1 MKKINFILGLA
12 TMVAMSTMFTA
23 CSSDEEMMQGQLQ
36 SNRLTLTS
44 SVGMTRSV
52 STDLQVTQ
60 LASGVKVG
68 AFVIQEDTPTATGN
82 NNQLTADGS
91 GNFTYA
97 TAMTWPATG
106 SVSIYA
112 YAPYNSTY
120 TVSADNAFTVAADQ
134 SSDDGYIASDL
145 IYGIPTAN
153 NPISESQSTSG
164 NVAMSFSHKLTKL
177 VVTLVKN
184 TGSEIDLKG
193 ATVSIINTLPSTT
206 INPSTGAIG
215 AASGTATTIK
225 AATFATTATEF
236 KAAAVIVPQ
245 TVAANTNLVKIETT
259 DGKTYQAKLDAEVT
273 FATGKA
279 YNYTITIGEAVA
291 LTTMTLNGGNVTN
304 WDDDNTVLASNADEV
319 AAPVTY
325 GIGDYLLADG
335 TLVKAAAIGDQ
346 TPAAIIFSTTVSA
359 TDAAAGYGA
368 YAMALKRYK
377 NRTFVADADHSAKMS
392 TGAGTWSEGLNDLDG
407 LTHTTAMLASD
418 YYAALSDDNKAASVI
433 NLSGF
438 TPAISGTTNSGWYL
452 PSFGQMIQIMNA
464 FGQAG
469 IVESTVTVPE
479 GGIGSSSAFYT
490 SAANDLTTL
499 VTNMQANV
507 TKADNDLFAVGNIV
521 YATSTENNST
531 SSSHLQK
538 FWSIQ
543 CAEAGTYAFGKNTS
557 RGSNG
562 RSVIPVTAV
571 KLPTE

>member
-1 MKKINFILGLA
+1 
-12 TMVAMSTMFTA
+12 
-23 CSSDEEMMQGQLQ
+23 
-36 SNRLTLTS
+36 
-44 SVGMTRSV
+44 
-52 STDLQVTQ
+52 
-60 LASGVKVG
+60 
-68 AFVIQEDTPTATGN
+68 
-82 NNQLTADGS
+82 
-91 GNFTYA
+91 
-97 TAMTWPATG
+97 MTWPATG

-134 SSDDGYIASDL
+134 SSNDGYIASDL

-245 TVAANTNLVKIETT
+245 TIAANTNLVKIETT
-259 DGKTYQAKLDAEVT
+259 DGKTYQAKLATEVT
-273 FATGKA
+273 FAAGKA

-377 NRTFVADADHSAKMS
+377 NRVFHADADNTAKMA
-392 TGAGTWSEGLNDLDG
+392 TGAGTWAQGLADLDG
-407 LTHTTAMLASD
+407 RTNTETMLASA
-418 YYAALSDDNKAASVI
+418 YYAARSDEEKAASVI
-433 NLSGF
+433 NMSEF
-438 TPAISGTTNSGWYL
+438 TPALSGTTNSGWFL
-452 PSFGQMIQIMNA
+452 PSFGQMVQIMNQ
-464 FGQAG
+464 FGEAG
-469 IVESTVTVPE
+469 ITETTVND
-479 GGIGSSSAFYT
+479 GDNIASGSAFYT
-490 SAANDLTTL
+490 SAADALTTL
-499 VTNMQANV
+499 VANMQANAP
-507 TKADNDLFAVGNIV
+507 KADDDLFAVGSIV

-531 SSSHLQK
+531 SSAHLQK

-543 CAEAGTYAFGKNTS
+543 CAAAGTYAFGKNTQ
-557 RGSNG
+557 RGTNG